1 MEEGSRGEWAKQSAR
16 NETKPPPTAAA
27 ATAATAAS
35 QNLNDKRAR
44 TNGQRGW
51 RELEGGQWNGGT
63 ERQTNTDG
71 NFLHTNSVTD
81 KQRERGKVSE
91 RGRRREQQQQKIQ
104 LNIEIT
110 NPQLSCAL

>member
-1 MEEGSRGEWAKQSAR
+1 MGKAISEERDKTATNSSSSSSDGGIAKLERQTGTDKWTRRMEGFG
-16 NETKPPPTAAA
+16 
-27 ATAATAAS
+27 
-35 QNLNDKRAR
+35 
-44 TNGQRGW
+44 
-51 RELEGGQWNGGT
+51 GGQWNGGT

>member
-27 ATAATAAS
+27 ATAAAS

-51 RELEGGQWNGGT
+51 RGLGGGQWNGGT

-91 RGRRREQQQQKIQ
+91 RGRERNHSSRKS
-104 LNIEIT
+104 N
-110 NPQLSCAL
+110 

>member
-1 MEEGSRGEWAKQSAR
+1 MEEGPRGEWAKQSAR

-27 ATAATAAS
+27 ATAAAS

-51 RELEGGQWNGGT
+51 RGLEGGQWNGGT

-91 RGRRREQQQQKIQ
+91 RGRERNNSSRKS
-104 LNIEIT
+104 N
-110 NPQLSCAL
+110 

>member
-27 ATAATAAS
+27 ATAAS

-51 RELEGGQWNGGT
+51 RGLEGGQWNGGT

-91 RGRRREQQQQKIQ
+91 RGRERNNSSRKS
-104 LNIEIT
+104 N
-110 NPQLSCAL
+110 